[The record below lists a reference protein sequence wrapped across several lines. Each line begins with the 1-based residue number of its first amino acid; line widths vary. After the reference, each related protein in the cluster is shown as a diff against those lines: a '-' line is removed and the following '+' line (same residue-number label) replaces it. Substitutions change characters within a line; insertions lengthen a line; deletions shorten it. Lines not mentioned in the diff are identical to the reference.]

1 MTSVRWKNQ
10 LRFERIYVII
20 LTNYLPLFKEYK
32 WKCNYPFRAWSYD
45 SINHHFSTIPLIIST
60 IYYLPLTRILCVYV
74 CECVCV
80 KKSLI
85 WSEIFSSHI
94 NNNYVTLLLLRRKS
108 KQNIKIYERKR
119 HLEITF
125 VFFFKMNFG
134 KFWVCTG
141 YTAKA
146 ITK

>member
-1 MTSVRWKNQ
+1 MRWENQ
-10 LRFERIYVII
+10 LRFERIYVI
-20 LTNYLPLFKEYK
+20 LTNYLPLFKVVANE
-32 WKCNYPFRAWSYD
+32 NIIIPLGRGLTIP

-74 CECVCV
+74 CVCV
-80 KKSLI
+80 KSLI

-108 KQNIKIYERKR
+108 KQNIKFMKERDY
-119 HLEITF
+119 LEILF
-125 VFFFKMNFG
+125 VFKMNYW
-134 KFWVCTG
+134 KIWVCSIKL
-141 YTAKA
+141 KA